1 MSMNKRTLGKNGPL
15 VGAVGLGCMSFAG
28 FYGATDEA
36 ESHRTLARAAELGV
50 THLDTSN
57 VYGAGLS
64 ESVIGSFLKSHP
76 HRFSIATK
84 TGIVAGPPRS
94 FNNSKD
100 HMRNTLEE
108 SLRRLGVDH
117 IDLFYVHR
125 RDQTI
130 PIEDVTGFLA
140 DFVAEGKIGGIGFS
154 EIAPSS
160 LRRAAQIHPVLA
172 VQSEYSLWTRIPEL
186 GLIQACEELGA
197 AFVAFS
203 PLARGMFADE
213 TPDPAAFTERDFR
226 RENPR
231 FIEPNFSY
239 NCKAVQTFIEYAK
252 DQGAHPASMA
262 LEWVLRQGDHII
274 AIPGTRTA
282 SHLEQNAIAGELKLT
297 DEQLLAIEKLLP
309 AGFAHGFR
317 YTEKQLI
324 GIEQYC

>member
-1 MSMNKRTLGKNGPL
+1 MKNRTLGKDGPP

-28 FYGATDEA
+28 FYGSTDEA
-36 ESHRTLARAAELGV
+36 ESHRTLARAADLGV

-64 ESVIGSFLKSHP
+64 ENVIGSFLRKNP

-94 FNNSKD
+94 FNNSKEY
-100 HMRNTLEE
+100 MRNSLEE
-108 SLRRLGVDH
+108 SLRRLGVEH
-117 IDLFYVHR
+117 VDLFYVHR
-125 RDQTI
+125 RDQDI
-130 PIEDVTGFLA
+130 PIEDVTGFMA

-160 LRRAAQIHPVLA
+160 LRRAAKIHSVRA
-172 VQSEYSLWTRIPEL
+172 VQNEYSLWTRIPEL
-186 GLIQACEELGA
+186 GLIQTCAELGV

-203 PLARGMFADE
+203 PLARGMFSDE
-213 TPDPAAFTERDFR
+213 VPDPAAFSDNDFR
-226 RENPR
+226 RNNPR
-231 FIEPNFSY
+231 FNEPNFSY
-239 NCKAVQTFIEYAK
+239 NRDAVQKFIDYCQS
-252 DQGAHPASMA
+252 QGFHPASVA
-262 LEWVLRQGDHII
+262 LAWVLQQGDHII

-282 SHLEQNAIAGELKLT
+282 KHLEQNALAGDLKLT
-297 DEQLLAIEKLLP
+297 SEQLDVIEKLLP

-317 YTEKQLI
+317 YADKQLS